1 MTVNN
6 KYNHINLDYLEL
18 MADGDN
24 SMKKIM
30 LDMLL
35 EELPVELDKMKNLQ
49 ASKDWEELA
58 NVSHKM
64 KSTLAY
70 VGNDTMTIANKT
82 VEMFCKKMDNL
93 EEIEALV
100 ETLESSFE
108 KVYPELQA
116 VNNAL

>member
-1 MTVNN
+1 MTVNE

-18 MADGDN
+18 MADGDA

-35 EELPVELDKMKNLQ
+35 DELPVELTKMRELTNMKN
-49 ASKDWEELA
+49 WEELG

-70 VGNDTMTIANKT
+70 VGNDQMTVANKT
-82 VEMFCKKMDNL
+82 VEQFCKKMDNL
-93 EEIEALV
+93 DEIEALV
-100 ETLESSFE
+100 LSLEETYQQVL
-108 KVYPELQA
+108 PELQNE
-116 VNNAL
+116 NNSI